1 MHVNAMVC
9 HDGNTRLM
17 TTNQAEET
25 QLHTGAHIGH
35 FTPLTHG
42 ASCTLLRSASFWM
55 YARTH
60 AYTVEVQLA
69 AETLF
74 LYARGLRRT
83 IRA

>member
-9 HDGNTRLM
+9 HDGNTLV

-35 FTPLTHG
+35 FTPLMHG

-69 AETLF
+69 AETF
-74 LYARGLRRT
+74 LYARGLRST
-83 IRA
+83 IGA